1 MQEGLSQVTHGLWK
15 VKEEEG
21 KGRREKEGE
30 LSNVLDSLACKV
42 SAEPES
48 IFPTLL

>member
-15 VKEEEG
+15 VKEEG
-21 KGRREKEGE
+21 KGRREKVGE